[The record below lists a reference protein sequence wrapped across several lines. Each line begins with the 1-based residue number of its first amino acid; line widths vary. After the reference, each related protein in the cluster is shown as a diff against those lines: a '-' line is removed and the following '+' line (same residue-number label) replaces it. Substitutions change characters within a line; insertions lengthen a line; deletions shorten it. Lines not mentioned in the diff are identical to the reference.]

1 VVAVS
6 NRIVDGLPYGKQVE
20 IQPSGDPGVVVVL
33 TNVLVDPMLSVGDAV
48 VATRT
53 KIGRLLDLSNVE
65 RAELAQYTQDEGQH
79 VHIEVRAAASLAAP

>member
-1 VVAVS
+1 
-6 NRIVDGLPYGKQVE
+6 
-20 IQPSGDPGVVVVL
+20 
-33 TNVLVDPMLSVGDAV
+33 MLSVGDAV

-79 VHIEVRAAASLAAP
+79 VHMHVRAAAPLAAP